1 LNYFADISHL
11 LAKEAGEQLTRE
23 QLAAE
28 QVRRI
33 RALLDGCT
41 RHQRR
46 FVLDKSDHVALRCPR
61 RAGKSRAMSTKALH
75 VGESRPGSRILVISL
90 TLKSTKE
97 NFWAGSPSGIF
108 VLNDL
113 YGLGLRYHNTD
124 LVWHHQNGSR
134 GRLAGAETR
143 ADIEYL
149 RGAAA
154 EADVVLIDE
163 CKSFHPQLLTE
174 LIRDVIRPGLMTR
187 QGQLIM
193 GGTPGLIPV
202 GPFYEATCEASRVT
216 HRLHTPEGEAYD
228 VSVPTCWPVDEEF
241 PPYVLEAVAAVRKD
255 DPDYLFEPWSL
266 HSWTIEDNDKVP
278 HQWERAK
285 KDKQRAGWGDDHPA
299 WLREYLGQWVA
310 DTSGLVYA
318 YAQARAN
325 NEATVQWWP
334 SPASGNAAGLPPED
348 GPWHLVM
355 GLDFGYE
362 DANALV
368 LVAYSE
374 RIAELRHVYDFKS
387 PHLTLDQFVEEI
399 KEAIARFGAPEVI
412 IGDAGALG
420 KLVIESLGTMFGLSV
435 IKAEKAEKFDHIELL
450 NNDFHAGRVKIIPG
464 GDLEDELLGLQWDL
478 SKDTKEKLARS
489 FKLRESASCPNH
501 LCDALLYSWRYCYH
515 NFARPERQGPA
526 KGTEAWLLA
535 REDEAERRVAYRKK
549 QGAFLTD
556 GAPSAGG
563 SPLTRETAGVMTW
576 RPAR

>member
-1 LNYFADISHL
+1 MNYFSDIEHL
-11 LAKEAGEQLTRE
+11 LQREAGEQLSRE
-23 QLAAE
+23 QLANE
-28 QVRRI
+28 QRRRI
-33 RALLDGCT
+33 KALLDGCT
-41 RHQRR
+41 CHQRA
-46 FVLDKSDHVALRCPR
+46 FVLDTSDHVSLRCPR

-108 VLNDL
+108 VLDDL

-163 CKSFHPQLLTE
+163 CKSFHPQLLIE

-216 HRLHTPEGEAYD
+216 TRVDGPEGHPVE
-228 VSVPTCWPVDEEF
+228 VSVPTCWPAGEEY
-241 PPYVLEAVAAVRKD
+241 PDYIMGAVASLRKE

-278 HQWERAK
+278 HQWERAL
-285 KDKQRAGWGDDHPA
+285 KDKRRAGWGDDHPA

-318 YAQARAN
+318 YAHVRS
-325 NEATVQWWP
+325 EKESYVQWWP
-334 SPASGNAAGLPPED
+334 EKSQDNPSGLPPEE

-387 PHLTLDQFVEEI
+387 PHLTLDQFVDEI

-420 KLVIESLGTMFGLSV
+420 KLVIESFGTLFGLSV
-435 IKAEKAEKFDHIELL
+435 IKAEKAEKFDHIELM
-450 NNDFHAGRVKIIPG
+450 NNDMHAGRVKIIPG

-489 FKLRESASCPNH
+489 FKLRESPSCPNH

-515 NFARPERQGPA
+515 NFARPDRQGPMRGTAEWLQA
-526 KGTEAWLLA
+526 KEL
-535 REDEAERRVAYRKK
+535 EAEQRVAYRKK
-549 QGAFLTD
+549 RGQFLTD
-556 GAPSAGG
+556 GHPSAGG
-563 SPLTRETAGVMTW
+563 SALTRESAEVLAW
-576 RPAR
+576 RPGR